1 MSSVFHD
8 LIDQEAVITTLKDA
22 VSASKDLTSNNQNM
36 THSWLF
42 TGPPGSG
49 RSNAAIAFAAA
60 LLCDKAGCATCIN
73 CTSVI
78 DGSHADIELIRT
90 EGLSIKVDE
99 VRELITRTS
108 WSPSVG
114 NYRVVVIEDADRL
127 TESAANALLKVIEE
141 PGARTVWLLCAP
153 TLTDVLPTIRSRCR
167 HLTLRTPSIEAVT
180 KLLIDRDGID
190 PNMAKFAASVAQGHI
205 GRAKFL
211 ATNEKARENRENILN
226 IPFSINDLAS
236 TFDAAETLVEIAKEL
251 AKMESETQDEKEIVK
266 LKESYRSTGSKLATG
281 GSKALKEL
289 EKEQKSRTTRLVRD
303 NLDRALLDLATVYR
317 DVLLAQS
324 NRADKITNIDF
335 QNKIIKKAETS
346 SEEIILNSIS
356 SILKARSSLSKNLAS
371 NLTTEALLLI
381 IRLDQ

>member
-1 MSSVFHD
+1 MSSVFDD
-8 LIDQEAVITTLKDA
+8 LIDQESVIATLKDA
-22 VSASKDLTSNNQNM
+22 VAASKDAANNTQGM

-60 LLCDKAGCATCIN
+60 LLCEKSGCGVCVN
-73 CTSVI
+73 CQTVK
-78 DGSHADIELIRT
+78 DGSHADIELVRT

-141 PGARTVWLLCAP
+141 PGVRTVWLLCAP

-167 HLTLRTPSIEAVT
+167 NLTLRTPSVDAVS
-180 KLLIDRDGID
+180 KLLIERDGIE
-190 PNMAKFAASVAQGHI
+190 PKMAKFAASAAQGHI

-211 ATNEKARENRENILN
+211 ATNEEAREKREKILN
-226 IPFSINDLAS
+226 TPFTINDLAA
-236 TFDAAETLVEIAKEL
+236 TFDAAEILVELAKVQ
-251 AKMESETQDEKEIVK
+251 AKMESETQDEKEIAK
-266 LKESYRSTGSKLATG
+266 LKESYGSTGSKLATG
-281 GSKALKEL
+281 GNKALKEL

-303 NLDRALLDLATVYR
+303 NLDRTLLDLATVYR
-317 DVLLAQS
+317 DVLLAQTKS
-324 NRADKITNIDF
+324 ADKITNIDF
-335 QNKIIKKAETS
+335 QNKIIQKAEIS
-346 SEEIILNSIS
+346 PKEIILKSIN
-356 SILKARSSLSKNLAS
+356 SILKARNSLSKNSAS
-371 NLTTEALLLI
+371 NLSMEALLLD
-381 IRLDQ
+381 LKVG